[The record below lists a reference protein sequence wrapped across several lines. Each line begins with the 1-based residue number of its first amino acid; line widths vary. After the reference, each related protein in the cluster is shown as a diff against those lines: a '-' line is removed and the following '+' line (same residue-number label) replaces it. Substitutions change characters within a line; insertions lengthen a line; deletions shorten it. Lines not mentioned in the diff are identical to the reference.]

1 MQIHGEVK
9 DQPSGNLKKI
19 DCVVLKVEPKMAT
32 ATFCYARIDHAPKKK
47 NSTYIVHAKKI
58 LLTQINVPEFKRV

>member
-47 NSTYIVHAKKI
+47 KIPPTLCMQKKYCR
-58 LLTQINVPEFKRV
+58 LK

>member
-32 ATFCYARIDHAPKKK
+32 ATFCYARTDHAPKK
-47 NSTYIVHAKKI
+47 NKKI
-58 LLTQINVPEFKRV
+58 PPTSCMQKKYCRLK